1 MAGQLAYS
9 FQKAGYAKA
18 NLEGELNKLIEG
30 MEAGEDPRRLS
41 RRVQQA
47 KGQSGDLKAAATDLH
62 GMLEELQRSL

>member
-1 MAGQLAYS
+1 
-9 FQKAGYAKA
+9 
-18 NLEGELNKLIEG
+18 